1 MWNIVGIEAFLMTTF
16 IYLTGQFE
24 LLCDSIRNASQ
35 RVTYRLNQRQLASA
49 GGDDINELH
58 DFMSDKEKKNRYSN
72 GNTESS
78 IIPAMGENAHPFK
91 SDSATS
97 AEDGNLA
104 NLSRRP
110 SRQQESMMVEFRIKY
125 GSSADETRS
134 LSNPCTTSDHQLEME
149 QYLMECIKY
158 HQRLIE
164 FSENLNLLWQ
174 TVLFVQ
180 FVTGSL
186 LICLIGL
193 QAISMPLDGDFAK
206 MMGYLTSVVF
216 LLGLYCTLGS
226 NLMTQVSMMWHKGLG
241 TSAIWRRVVCYLS
254 PKWHAV
260 PFQKNIVLIFT
271 AVSSLNPRKRQ
282 YKCSSFVDYIY
293 YIYLFPNNIN
303 VYACIHVSE
312 DVKVAHEWR
321 NTPRNSQKL
330 LRECMLCDAI
340 L

>member
-1 MWNIVGIEAFLMTTF
+1 
-16 IYLTGQFE
+16 
-24 LLCDSIRNASQ
+24 
-35 RVTYRLNQRQLASA
+35 
-49 GGDDINELH
+49 
-58 DFMSDKEKKNRYSN
+58 
-72 GNTESS
+72 
-78 IIPAMGENAHPFK
+78 
-91 SDSATS
+91 
-97 AEDGNLA
+97 
-104 NLSRRP
+104 
-110 SRQQESMMVEFRIKY
+110 MMVEFRIKY

-226 NLMTQVSMMWHKGLG
+226 NLMTQSEAVFNAVYESDWYNQSGRYKYFTRMLIMRAQRPVRLTAGRFGTLSLPLFSSVSATH
-241 TSAIWRRVVCYLS
+241 THCS
-254 PKWHAV
+254 
-260 PFQKNIVLIFT
+260 QNI
-271 AVSSLNPRKRQ
+271 
-282 YKCSSFVDYIY
+282 
-293 YIYLFPNNIN
+293 
-303 VYACIHVSE
+303 
-312 DVKVAHEWR
+312 
-321 NTPRNSQKL
+321 
-330 LRECMLCDAI
+330 I
-340 L
+340 LAAPLAL